1 MDRRGGG
8 GGGGGGGGALRGLS
22 VVLGREPWQAGLLR
36 RVSVAPGRGGRR
48 GARPGNPDGEDPA
61 LGPGEGE
68 GAVTLEVDR
77 GHLEAEGEVGARRE
91 GGGGGLRGGGGVQV
105 GGVVVGRVEVVL
117 RTKEAAELTVKEV
130 QDGGAAAGVVG
141 GDGGHGHGVGE
152 EQVHGHG
159 VDGAGVGRRLGKFHL
174 CVVM

>member
-1 MDRRGGG
+1 M
-8 GGGGGGGGALRGLS
+8 
-22 VVLGREPWQAGLLR
+22 
-36 RVSVAPGRGGRR
+36 
-48 GARPGNPDGEDPA
+48 
-61 LGPGEGE
+61 
-68 GAVTLEVDR
+68 
-77 GHLEAEGEVGARRE
+77 
-91 GGGGGLRGGGGVQV
+91 
-105 GGVVVGRVEVVL
+105 VL

-174 CVVM
+174 FVCFYFFYLFSRSRAARFFNKIKRKNLETRKGKNALEAQYC